1 MTNNLGG
8 TIKPLYNGNIAETFW
23 KTDSDNVIRNYGY
36 QYDNLNRLTASIYQR
51 NGFETHSYDET
62 LNYDKNGNIKWLNR
76 NGYVDN
82 PAPGMTYSIDQ
93 LTYTYK
99 PNSNRLDVVHDNSN
113 SVNGFRDGNFNG
125 TDYQYD
131 DNGNMIIDRNKGIQT
146 ISYNHLNLPVEITF
160 SNDGKISYLYNA
172 LGSKIKKS
180 VTMPSQVETTD
191 YLGGFQYK
199 NEVLQYFPT
208 AEGYVNVTDGTFFN
222 YVYNYTDH
230 LGNIRLSY
238 TQSGTELKIL
248 EENHYYPFGLKHN
261 NYNTDKV
268 QFKKSEFGTSA
279 VLQFAERNNNQ
290 YKYNG
295 KEYQDELGLNWYD
308 YQARNYDSALGRWMN
323 IDPLAEMS
331 RRFSPYTYALNN
343 PVYFIDPD
351 GMLATPPDWFVNNK
365 TGAVVHV
372 EGKSTLSQET
382 ADKIGAGDAK
392 NYDRLGAD
400 NMFGDSESANEQRE
414 LAASNVENPESFM
427 KNQGYVKAK
436 EVEMKE
442 STHVNGGS
450 MGAGENITLTS
461 TVTQPIS
468 ESKVTYAKPTDLNKK
483 TDVITTNDNGRYS
496 STVSTT
502 YSTKVRFNKDPSSS
516 PNNRTFQI
524 ITLPLQIA
532 SGLLTDF
539 IESKK

>member
-1 MTNNLGG
+1 
-8 TIKPLYNGNIAETFW
+8 
-23 KTDSDNVIRNYGY
+23 
-36 QYDNLNRLTASIYQR
+36 
-51 NGFETHSYDET
+51 
-62 LNYDKNGNIKWLNR
+62 
-76 NGYVDN
+76 
-82 PAPGMTYSIDQ
+82 MTYSIDQ

-131 DNGNMIIDRNKGIQT
+131 DNGNMIIDRNKGIQN

-279 VLQFAERNNNQ
+279 VLQFAQRNNNQ

-295 KEYQDELGLNWYD
+295 KEYQDELNLNWYD
-308 YQARNYDSALGRWMN
+308 YQARNYDPAIGRWMN
-323 IDPLAEMS
+323 VDPMAEMS
-331 RRFSPYTYALNN
+331 RRWSPYNYCMDN
-343 PVYFIDPD
+343 PIFFIDPD
-351 GMLATPPDWFVNNK
+351 GMQVTDI
-365 TGAVVHV
+365 
-372 EGKSTLSQET
+372 
-382 ADKIGAGDAK
+382 IGATKDDAKKFKADTHKILADSKFDKLRGLIDISGSKFKKVDAKAMGTALEGSNLSTDEQAYVDNLVGAINSKDVHTVEYLSSADNASPSGATAFKDHLNKNAGKGVGDAMLTPSGDLK
-392 NYDRLGAD
+392 AATIAGVGGEGLNVPTSNGSHSFIVESPSMTAETRAETSGHEVLGH
-400 NMFGDSESANEQRE
+400 GVQSANK
-414 LAASNVENPESFM
+414 ASNTDNNSNAIRMTNLIRRVTKSSLP
-427 KNQGYVKAK
+427 QRD
-436 EVEMKE
+436 
-442 STHVNGGS
+442 GGDH
-450 MGAGENITLTS
+450 AGG
-461 TVTQPIS
+461 
-468 ESKVTYAKPTDLNKK
+468 KVTNPSDLPK
-483 TDVITTNDNGRYS
+483 
-496 STVSTT
+496 
-502 YSTKVRFNKDPSSS
+502 
-516 PNNRTFQI
+516 
-524 ITLPLQIA
+524 
-532 SGLLTDF
+532 
-539 IESKK
+539 